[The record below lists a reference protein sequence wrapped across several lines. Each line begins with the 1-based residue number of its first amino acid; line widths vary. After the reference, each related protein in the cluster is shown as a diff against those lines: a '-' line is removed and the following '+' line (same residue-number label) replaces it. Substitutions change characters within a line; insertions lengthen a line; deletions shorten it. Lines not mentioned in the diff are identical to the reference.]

1 MFVLTNPN
9 TQMILKGNKLTLR
22 PYRYG
27 DEESLSVAANNI
39 KVFNNVRDL
48 FPHPYTLA
56 RAKEWVHFQISTDSQ
71 QGTSFAIDVAGKV
84 VGSIAIVP
92 QTDILR
98 VNAEIGYWLGEDY
111 WGKGIITEAVRI
123 MVGYTFAEFA
133 EINRI
138 FAGVL
143 AHNVAS
149 MRVLEKNGFRLEAI
163 LKEAAIKNSII
174 EDDYL
179 YALLR
184 KEAVQMQHLW
194 DK

>member
-1 MFVLTNPN
+1 
-9 TQMILKGNKLTLR
+9 MILKGNKLTLR

-27 DEESLSVAANNI
+27 DEESLSIAANNI
-39 KVFNNVRDL
+39 KIYNNVRDL
-48 FPHPYTLA
+48 FPHPYTLTH
-56 RAKEWVHFQISTDSQ
+56 AKEWVHFQISTDSQ
-71 QGTSFAIDVAGKV
+71 QGTSFAIDVEGKV
-84 VGSIAIVP
+84 AGSIAIVP

-98 VNAEIGYWLGEDY
+98 INAEIGYWLGEDY
-111 WGKGIITEAVRI
+111 WGKGIISEAVGL
-123 MVGYTFAEFA
+123 MVGYTFANFA

-149 MRVLEKNGFRLEAI
+149 MRVLEKNGFQLEAI
-163 LKEAAIKNSII
+163 LKEAAIKNDII

-184 KEAVQMQHLW
+184 KEFVQVQ
-194 DK
+194 

>member
-1 MFVLTNPN
+1 MIMNIDLRRWNLNDADELVL
-9 TQMILKGNKLTLR
+9 L
-22 PYRYG
+22 
-27 DEESLSVAANNI
+27 ANNYNI
-39 KVFNNVRDL
+39 AKFLTDV
-48 FPHPYTLA
+48 FPHPYTLTH
-56 RAKEWVHFQISTDSQ
+56 AKEWVHFQISTDSQ
-71 QGTSFAIDVAGKV
+71 QGTSFAIDVEGKV
-84 VGSIAIVP
+84 AGSIAIVP

-98 VNAEIGYWLGEDY
+98 INAEIGYWLSEDY
-111 WGKGIITEAVRI
+111 WGKGIVSEAVGL
-123 MVGYTFAEFA
+123 MVGYTFANFT

-163 LKEAAIKNSII
+163 LKEAAIKNDII

-184 KEAVQMQHLW
+184 KEFVQVQ
-194 DK
+194 